1 MTLDDPYFLTEA
13 LYAPASQ
20 LTNIKQATLH
30 IITVKPDNWS
40 SDSDTAG
47 NQILGSQESSW
58 SQDTVQ
64 QSLTDSTETHNNSD
78 KSKSLTN
85 IEEKL
90 VSACEGNEVGTRKHT
105 LSCVEPEAQ
114 EKSIDDVKQM
124 CRDPNPTR
132 SKVRKLENKGD
143 AADNTS
149 DQDKSNPSRE
159 ATGTVIQT
167 KDPKE
172 ARDSSPPFTDQ
183 RWLVELQD
191 KLKGR
196 PYILDIDLDFYSTKD
211 PFQNECPP
219 EVTALLQ
226 QLFKFSL
233 PTEKTEKVSQGV
245 CFSHRFQ
252 SWSSVTVI
260 GLQGDHKMC
269 TSANASSENMW
280 HHLQ

>member
-13 LYAPASQ
+13 LYAPVSQ

-30 IITVKPDNWS
+30 IITIKPDNWS
-40 SDSDTAG
+40 SDSDAAG
-47 NQILGSQESSW
+47 IQILGSQTSSR
-58 SQDTVQ
+58 SQDIAQ
-64 QSLTDSTETHNNSD
+64 QSLTDSTQIHDNSD
-78 KSKSLTN
+78 TSKSLTN

-90 VSACEGNEVGTRKHT
+90 DSACEGSEVGTRKHT

-124 CRDPNPTR
+124 GRDPNPTR

-143 AADNTS
+143 AADDTS
-149 DQDKSNPSRE
+149 DQDESNPSGE
-159 ATGTVIQT
+159 ATDTVIQT
-167 KDPKE
+167 KDPTE
-172 ARDSSPPFTDQ
+172 AGDSGPPFTDQ

-191 KLKGR
+191 KLKGQ

-219 EVTALLQ
+219 DVTALLQ
-226 QLFKFSL
+226 QLFEFSL
-233 PTEKTEKVSQGV
+233 PTEKSKKVSQDI

-269 TSANASSENMW
+269 TSANVSS
-280 HHLQ
+280 